1 MKQNRLYDELAH
13 LWPLVSPPEDYAE
26 EARYWRRALRAKLG
40 PGRHRILEMGVG
52 GGHNLSH
59 LTGDFDATAVDIS
72 EKMLYLSRKLNP
84 GVEHHLGDMRSI
96 RLGRTFKAVLIHDA
110 ISYMLTEG
118 DLRDAFD
125 TARAHLE
132 PGGVLIVAPDW
143 FAESF
148 KGPSVLHWTR
158 SRDDME
164 LTMIEYISDP
174 DPADT
179 TIESIFFYILRERG
193 SLLVEQDL
201 HITGMFPLDTWLR
214 LMGDAGFQVEQVNYP
229 VHDGGYGG
237 RLLVGT
243 LSDGHRRP
251 K

>member
-132 PGGVLIVAPDW
+132 PGGALIVAPDW

-158 SRDDME
+158 SKDDME

-174 DPADT
+174 DSADT

-201 HITGMFPLDTWLR
+201 HITGLFPLDTWLR